1 VHEVGVFHRDLS
13 LGNIMIDINGNGRLI
28 DFDLARLKDETGA
41 RQTMRTVSL

>member
-1 VHEVGVFHRDLS
+1 
-13 LGNIMIDINGNGRLI
+13 MIDVNGNGRLI